1 MKKIIFC
8 FLLLFYNINVYSIE
22 YFAEPAEY
30 SKKEVDK
37 KHYVNF
43 NNLIIKDSID
53 ITKTKLYFITEEF
66 IFNNW
71 NSSKDVIQIKDLE
84 KGVIYLKG
92 TVSINYSDG
101 LNSAPV
107 YYSYRIKFEIKD
119 YFYIMSIYDLKFDFV
134 TYPYSNYSYVFIK
147 ILNEYESYFE
157 NNLSK
162 KKFYNMQNSLHH
174 KLNNLLVNYKITIKL
189 YEINNKY

>member
-1 MKKIIFC
+1 M
-8 FLLLFYNINVYSIE
+8 LLFYNINVYPNE
-22 YFAEPAEY
+22 YFAEPAEH
-30 SKKEVDK
+30 SEKEVDK

-43 NNLIIKDSID
+43 DSLTIKDSIN
-53 ITKTKLYFITEEF
+53 ITKNELYFTTEKF

-71 NSSKDVIQIKDLE
+71 NSSKDVIQIKNLE

-119 YFYIMSIYDLKFDFV
+119 YYYIMSIYDLKFDFV
-134 TYPYSNYSYVFIK
+134 TYPYSNYPHVFIK
-147 ILNEYESYFE
+147 ILNEYESYFK

-162 KKFYNMQNSLHH
+162 KKFYNMQNSLYY
-174 KLNNLLVNYKITIKL
+174 KLNNLLVNYKITIKS